1 MPRPKDIDPTPGQS
15 SDPQE
20 GPMLPLEEDAH
31 LPTPQE
37 AHYDE
42 DTIRSL
48 DPLQHMRQ
56 RPSMYIGAPGNGD
69 HNDDGL
75 YVLFKEVLDNSI
87 DEFLMGYGRRV
98 TVTLAPDRTIT
109 VRDFGRGIPLGKLR
123 DCVSRINTGGKY
135 DEEDEKGRPV
145 AFSAS
150 IGMNGVG
157 LKAVNFLSH
166 TFVATSYRNGQMARV
181 TSQEGKLV
189 QEEKGETSEPNG
201 TCISFLP
208 SEQIF
213 GAFHFEQKFLERRL
227 QHYAWLNIGLT
238 LELNGK
244 RFFSRRGLLDLLESK
259 MESDA
264 LYEPIHYRSRTLEFA
279 FCHTNSANEN
289 YYSFVNTQFTND
301 GGTHLTAFR
310 EGVVKGINELAP
322 KDKTYDPEDVRAG
335 LFGAVSIRLKNPKF
349 EAQTKH
355 KLCNYE
361 IRSEVVNE
369 VKTALVQFLY
379 KHPEVKGAIFEKLAK
394 NESIRKEIQNIR
406 KGAKELA
413 AKSSLKIQKL
423 RDCKFHLNETD
434 SRRKPEEKALCQNSM
449 LFLTEGDS
457 AAGSVVQNRDA
468 QYQAVFALKGKV
480 FNCCNATREVLYR
493 HEELYCVMRAL
504 GTEDSMENLRY
515 AKVVIATDADPDGYH
530 IRNLLITFFLRFFP
544 QLLSAEH
551 LFILETPLFRVRS
564 KSHPP
569 VYCYSE
575 EERER
580 AVKAMGKEAEITR
593 FKGLG
598 EISPKEFGQFIRGN
612 DIRLQ
617 LVSLENARKLDGFV
631 NFLMG
636 ANPPSRKEYILGRLQ

>member
-1 MPRPKDIDPTPGQS
+1 MPQAD
-15 SDPQE
+15 DPQRTPQTADAPAPEELLFAE
-20 GPMLPLEEDAH
+20 GEALSEEGATRYDEGAIRTLNPLE
-31 LPTPQE
+31 
-37 AHYDE
+37 
-42 DTIRSL
+42 
-48 DPLQHMRQ
+48 HMRK

-75 YVLFKEVLDNSI
+75 YVLFKEVVDNSI
-87 DEFLMGYGRRV
+87 DEFLMGYGRRIV
-98 TVTLAPDRTIT
+98 VTLEPDKTVTI
-109 VRDFGRGIPLGKLR
+109 RDYGRGIPLGKLR
-123 DCVSRINTGGKY
+123 DCVSQINTGGKY
-135 DEEDEKGRPV
+135 NEETEGKPV

-157 LKAVNFLSH
+157 LKAVNFLSQ
-166 TFVATSYRNGQMARV
+166 TFVATSFRNGQMARV
-181 TSQEGKLV
+181 TSCEGKLV
-189 QEEKGETSEPNG
+189 REEKGETGEPNG

-208 SEQIF
+208 SRQIF
-213 GAFHFEQKFLERRL
+213 GDFHFEQKFLERRL

-238 LELNGK
+238 LEFNGK
-244 RFFSRRGLLDLLESK
+244 KFYSRRGLLDLLENK
-259 MESDA
+259 MESDP
-264 LYEPIHYRSRTLEFA
+264 LYAPIHYRSGALEFA

-310 EGVVKGINELAP
+310 EGVAKGINELAP
-322 KDKTYDPEDVRAG
+322 KDKTYDPEDIRTG
-335 LFGAVSIRLKNPKF
+335 LFGAVALRLENPKF

-361 IRSEVVNE
+361 IRASVVNE
-369 VKTALVQFLY
+369 VKNALVQFLY
-379 KHPEVKGAIFEKLAK
+379 KNPEIKTAIFEKLAK
-394 NESIRKEIQNIR
+394 NESIRKQIQNIR

-413 AKSSLKIQKL
+413 AKSTLRIQKL
-423 RDCKFHLNETD
+423 RDCMFHLNETD

-457 AAGSVVQNRDA
+457 AAGSVVQNRNA
-468 QYQAVFALKGKV
+468 QHQAVFALRGKV
-480 FNCCNATREVLYR
+480 FNCNNATREVLYR
-493 HEELYCVMRAL
+493 NEELYGVMRAL
-504 GTEDSMENLRY
+504 GTEDTMENLRY
-515 AKVVIATDADPDGYH
+515 AKVIIATDADPDGYH

-564 KSHPP
+564 KSKAP

-575 EERER
+575 EERDN
-580 AVKAMGKEAEITR
+580 AVKTMGKDAEITR

-598 EISPKEFGQFIRGN
+598 EISPKEFAQFIRGD

-617 LVSLENARKLDGFV
+617 LVTLENARKLDGFV

-636 ANPPSRKEYILGRLQ
+636 TNPPSRKEYILQRLQ